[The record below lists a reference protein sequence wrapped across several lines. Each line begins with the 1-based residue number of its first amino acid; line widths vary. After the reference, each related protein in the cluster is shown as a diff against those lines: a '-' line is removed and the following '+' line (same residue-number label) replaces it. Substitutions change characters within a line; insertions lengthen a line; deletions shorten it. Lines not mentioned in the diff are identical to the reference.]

1 LAFGRPKTIIAILLI
16 VILVII
22 NPYAHKAGPQRLFF
36 AFDDVLMRN
45 APVLYEGLV
54 MPYRRKIYDIMK
66 RGTIDSKIRS
76 IVAGGAYLFTNVE
89 VETVN
94 WCNGDCSFCPAS
106 VTQERR
112 PRQVME
118 EGLFRSLVDQLKDL
132 DYSGG
137 LALYSN
143 NEPLLDPRACD
154 FADYARERLPNAFI
168 YMMTNGTLLT
178 EGTLARLMGSL
189 DKLIVDNYSDGLELL
204 PPVRNAVRLCLQ
216 NEAWR
221 RKTVVI
227 LRRKNEFRTNRA
239 GQAENR
245 RSLVHLSSSC
255 LYPFSQVV
263 VRPDGKLSLCC
274 NDVYGVT
281 TMGDLKK
288 EGLLEAWRGERYRI
302 ARSRIA
308 MGRVNYSPCR
318 ICDNLTT
325 DYIDRFARSLDCP

>member
-1 LAFGRPKTIIAILLI
+1 MIIAVALI
-16 VILVII
+16 IILVII
-22 NPYAHKAGPQRLFF
+22 NPYAPKAWHQRLVF
-36 AFDDVLMRN
+36 AFDDVLMRI
-45 APVLYEGLV
+45 APLIYEGLV
-54 MPYRRKIYDIMK
+54 IPCRRKIYDIMK
-66 RGTIDSKIRS
+66 RGAIDSKIRS
-76 IVAGGAYLFTNVE
+76 IVSGGAYLFTNVE

-106 VTQERR
+106 VTQEGR

-143 NEPLLDPRACD
+143 NEPLLDPRICD
-154 FADYARERLPNAFI
+154 FADYARDRLPNAFI
-168 YMMTNGTLLT
+168 YMMTNWTLLT
-178 EGTLARLMGSL
+178 EGKLARLMGSL
-189 DKLIVDNYSDGLELL
+189 DKLIIDNYSDDLDLL
-204 PPVRNAVRLCLQ
+204 PNVRDAVRLCLQ

-221 RKTVVI
+221 RKAVVI
-227 LRRKNEFRTNRA
+227 LRKKNEFRTNRA
-239 GQAENR
+239 GQARNR
-245 RSLVHLSSSC
+245 KSRIPLSSSC

-274 NDVYGVT
+274 NDVCGVT

-288 EGLLEAWRGERYRI
+288 EGLLEAWRGDRYRI

-308 MGRVNYSPCR
+308 RGRANYSPCI

-325 DYIDRFARSLDCP
+325 DYIDRFARRLACP